1 MHKVLINFVFFRK
14 KSSTWT
20 FFFNDDF
27 FRPEITYAVWACEQN
42 ENTYYK
48 FNFNYFKHEGVAVC
62 CAVCCAVLYYIHCMY
77 IKGLVSVLLLISNMS
92 ASNV

>member
-1 MHKVLINFVFFRK
+1 MQKVLINFVFFRK

-20 FFFNDDF
+20 
-27 FRPEITYAVWACEQN
+27 EITYAVWACEQN